1 MNICSRHLLT
11 INRLVFTVQPSPRP
25 PVVDFSKFD
34 LGEENIF
41 PLAPCGI
48 HRIFSKGQMGIS
60 VRIRHLERSKWL
72 NGSYCALER
81 LCFLWLDSARFCPEA
96 SPFCNSNTNYYF
108 LPLIRI
114 FVEWM
119 SMQNSVYRLRMTHAL
134 DTSNTMCNHRGGQTH
149 ESSVTWKTSSNK
161 LTQSPLNN
169 WTSSRIL
176 CFKRSSN
183 KILPFLLRRQRWT
196 SL

>member
-11 INRLVFTVQPSPRP
+11 INRLVFTVQPSSRP

-81 LCFLWLDSARFCPEA
+81 LCFLWLDCARFCPEA
-96 SPFCNSNTNYYF
+96 SPFCSSNTNYYF
-108 LPLIRI
+108 LPLILI

-119 SMQNSVYRLRMTHAL
+119 LMKNSVYRLRMTHAL
-134 DTSNTMCNHRGGQTH
+134 DTSNTVCNHSGGQTH
-149 ESSVTWKTSSNK
+149 ESSVTWKSNK

-169 WTSSRIL
+169 WTSSWIL
-176 CFKRSSN
+176 CFKRRSN
-183 KILPFLLRRQRWT
+183 WMLPFLLRRRRWT